1 MPDLTSSD
9 CPHPTP
15 SLLLRKQYLSQRE
28 RGLSQFLRRFL
39 QAFGRGFERA
49 AQFLCVGLDAPGF
62 CQPPVVQQRGAGAG
76 RGAARRGV
84 AGACHAVFGKGL
96 LQGRFPRR
104 ELFLPLQVFQ
114 RVEARFFDAFQGG
127 RQRAVNEVKV
137 AAVAVAD
144 EGGVDEA
151 GEVRFDVA
159 FDGGLLRLCSC
170 CLASL

>member
-1 MPDLTSSD
+1 M
-9 CPHPTP
+9 
-15 SLLLRKQYLSQRE
+15 
-28 RGLSQFLRRFL
+28 
-39 QAFGRGFERA
+39 
-49 AQFLCVGLDAPGF
+49 
-62 CQPPVVQQRGAGAG
+62 
-76 RGAARRGV
+76 
-84 AGACHAVFGKGL
+84 FGKGL

-159 FDGGLLRLCSC
+159 FDGGLFEAVQLLFGVAVGGEDARQFGGEFAGRRDEFA
-170 CLASL
+170 LAARQCRFPGGACARHAVLQADVCEQAGDDVVGEGAVAADFAVVQRHLGVAGQVFAQVFDFGL

>member
-1 MPDLTSSD
+1 M
-9 CPHPTP
+9 
-15 SLLLRKQYLSQRE
+15 
-28 RGLSQFLRRFL
+28 
-39 QAFGRGFERA
+39 
-49 AQFLCVGLDAPGF
+49 
-62 CQPPVVQQRGAGAG
+62 
-76 RGAARRGV
+76 
-84 AGACHAVFGKGL
+84 FGKGL

-159 FDGGLLRLCSC
+159 FDGGLFEAVQLLFGVAVGGEDARQFGGEFAGRRDEFALAARERRLRAVRVRGTPSC
-170 CLASL
+170 RQTCASRRAMMSSARVLSLPILR